1 MNTQQLF
8 GQLIPIPQKIRE
20 YLGTISRQIQ
30 PSQLEEI
37 YQRAIAVWV
46 VHRYLKRFDYQ
57 SDFRASSAWN
67 IAAQVLTD
75 FADLEIFEDS
85 RSLGI
90 VECIPMA
97 ADADSLEISEAAN
110 QNDRI
115 AYIGVEI
122 NPENTWGRVVGFT
135 PALETRYPELSIDR
149 EDLLEADRLLDLLEI
164 AEPLADESRFSEL
177 ESYLGRENWSVEQ
190 RQATI
195 AKLERALLLE
205 TLEPLQIES
214 AAQELE
220 ALMAESTASSE
231 DRELLFVREENQ
243 ESAREETE
251 DRDRTQLREIL
262 QRIIQSLREELE

>member
-97 ADADSLEISEAAN
+97 GDADSLEISEGAVMS
-110 QNDRI
+110 DRI

-149 EDLLEADRLLDLLEI
+149 EDLL
-164 AEPLADESRFSEL
+164 
-177 ESYLGRENWSVEQ
+177 
-190 RQATI
+190 
-195 AKLERALLLE
+195 
-205 TLEPLQIES
+205 
-214 AAQELE
+214 
-220 ALMAESTASSE
+220 
-231 DRELLFVREENQ
+231 
-243 ESAREETE
+243 
-251 DRDRTQLREIL
+251 
-262 QRIIQSLREELE
+262 